1 MTPNDKQRIKDA
13 FNKAMQRDPKG
24 ADEPFMLEGLATP
37 LTSREVLNNT
47 LNSQQFY
54 EGIEKAITSG
64 QRTLDQFVAD
74 FEKIKLPLVRKAPK
88 P

>member
-1 MTPNDKQRIKDA
+1 MTPADKQRIKDA

-24 ADEPFMLEGLATP
+24 ADEPFMLEGLSQP

-54 EGIEKAITSG
+54 DGIDKAIESG
-64 QRTLDQFVAD
+64 KRTLDQFVAD
-74 FEKIKLPLVRKAPK
+74 FEKIKLPLAKNAPK